1 MQSSNQKLRKA
12 IAGIPDPP
20 CVGCGHRQY
29 CTVNETVCDGF
40 KVYVNQVGGK
50 TGRHN
55 HVLCC
60 KSRELN
66 IESWSTLEPKEGFDQ
81 EKKPKPVALPDT
93 PDELYLFREGG
104 EVSMPVAWV
113 NLLPAKEVKLE
124 EE

>member
-1 MQSSNQKLRKA
+1 MQSSSQKLSKA
-12 IAGIPDPP
+12 LAGIPEPP
-20 CVGCGHRQY
+20 CTGCSHNQY
-29 CTVNETVCDGF
+29 CMENEKVCDGF
-40 KVYVNQVGGK
+40 KMYINQVGGR
-50 TGRHN
+50 TGRHSGFE
-55 HVLCC
+55 CWRW
-60 KSRELN
+60 REVN
-66 IESWSTLEPKEGFDQ
+66 IDSWSTLEPKEGFDQ